1 MDECF
6 ELLSNDVMHP
16 YIAQA
21 FESIGSYS
29 DEISFLKRQ
38 QHRENNIIMSIAHSR
53 GFEAN
58 LVGVDL
64 NHNKKRV
71 DARSLSGVRQILL
84 HVHWYAFVVIGNS

>member
-1 MDECF
+1 MTGMKGRIKLENEKRCTWNAIMDECF

-58 LVGVDL
+58 LVGVDEQEMTCRL
-64 NHNKKRV
+64 
-71 DARSLSGVRQILL
+71 
-84 HVHWYAFVVIGNS
+84 

>member
-21 FESIGSYS
+21 LESIGSYS
-29 DEISFLKRQ
+29 DEISFPRRQ
-38 QHRENNIIMSIAHSR
+38 QHRENNIIMSMAHSR

-64 NHNKKRV
+64 NHNKK
-71 DARSLSGVRQILL
+71 
-84 HVHWYAFVVIGNS
+84 